1 MRKKSMRVLATAL
14 CVSLFLAVLSVP
26 ALAADETLDIT
37 YVEITCDGFVADTY
51 LGVEARYNLTGPTL
65 YCSDL
70 IERFYAQVYGLT
82 VTTPPGVPVVE
93 EDGYWFE
100 LTDTPQPGDIAYA
113 SASSRVSSHYAICR
127 EVDAAAGTITLFEQ
141 NWRWGDKAGVNR
153 KISYQD
159 SPYVFYTLCGAQ
171 APAPTSTAPAAPVDE
186 TPVWP
191 ADAPSD
197 WAVDSVLRAS
207 RYGISGSVQSGYAQP
222 ITRGMF
228 ARLAV
233 NAARAMGLTPEA
245 SDPYEAVREMGL
257 MGGNA
262 SGDLCVDD
270 FITREAAATVLVR
283 FVRLFRA
290 APAADASALAGYADR
305 NKISDWAQEAAALLT
320 AEGIMGGTGSGF
332 APQENLSTEQALALL
347 VRIYEYVW

>member
-1 MRKKSMRVLATAL
+1 MRAKNMRFLALAL
-14 CVSLFLAVLSVP
+14 CVGLFMAGLSVP

-37 YVEITCDGFVADTY
+37 YVQITGDGFVADTY
-51 LGVEARYNLTGPTL
+51 LGVQARYNLTGPTL

-70 IERFYAQVYGLT
+70 IERFYAQVYGLS

-100 LTDTPQPGDIAYA
+100 LTDTPKPGDIAYA
-113 SASSRVSSHYAICR
+113 SASSRASAHYAICR
-127 EVDAAAGTITLFEQ
+127 EVDAAGGTITLFEQ
-141 NWRWGDKAGVNR
+141 NWRWGDMAGIGRV
-153 KISYQD
+153 ISYTD

-171 APAPTSTAPAAPVDE
+171 VSLPAAASEPADE
-186 TPVWP
+186 HPVWT

-197 WAVDSVLRAS
+197 WAVDSVLRAA
-207 RYGISGSVQSGYAQP
+207 RYGISGSVVSSGYAQP

-228 ARLAV
+228 AKLAV
-233 NAARAMGLTPEA
+233 NAAQAMGLAPEA
-245 SDPYEAVREMGL
+245 SDPYEAVRELGL

-270 FITREAAATVLVR
+270 PITREAAATVLAR

-290 APAADASALAGYADR
+290 APAADVSVLSGYADCAQ
-305 NKISDWAQEAAALLT
+305 ISDWAQEAAALLT

>member
-1 MRKKSMRVLATAL
+1 MRAKKMRVLALAL
-14 CVSLFLAVLSVP
+14 CVSLSLAVFGVP

-37 YVEITCDGFVADTY
+37 YVEITGDGFVADTY

-70 IERFYAQVYGLT
+70 IERFYAQVYGVS
-82 VTTPPGVPVVE
+82 VTTPPGVPAVE

-113 SASSRVSSHYAICR
+113 SAASRGSSHYAICR
-127 EVDAAAGTITLFEQ
+127 EVDAEAGTITLFEQ

-171 APAPTSTAPAAPVDE
+171 TALPAEETEPVE
-186 TPVWP
+186 QEPVWT

-197 WAVDSVLRAS
+197 WAVDSVLRAA
-207 RYGISGSVQSGYAQP
+207 RYGVSGSVVSSGYAQP
-222 ITRGMF
+222 ITRGTF
-228 ARLAV
+228 AKLAV
-233 NAARAMGLTPEA
+233 NAAQAMGLTPHS
-245 SDPYEAVREMGL
+245 SDPYEAVRELGL

-270 FITREAAATVLVR
+270 YITREAAATVLVR
-283 FVRLFRA
+283 FVRLFGA

-305 NKISDWAQEAAALLT
+305 NEISDWAQEAAALLT

>member
-1 MRKKSMRVLATAL
+1 MRGSRIRMFALAL
-14 CVSLFLAVLSVP
+14 CLSVCLAALAVP
-26 ALAADETLDIT
+26 ALAADETLDVT
-37 YVEITCDGFVADTY
+37 YVEISGDGFVADSW
-51 LGVEARYNLTGPTL
+51 LVVDAVYNLNGPTL

-82 VTTPPGVPVVE
+82 VTTSPGTPEVAQS
-93 EDGYWFE
+93 GYWFE
-100 LTDTPQPGDIAYA
+100 LTDAPQPGDIAYA
-113 SASSRVSSHYAICR
+113 SASSRASAHYAICR
-127 EVDAAAGTITLFEQ
+127 EVDAANGTVMLFEQ
-141 NWRWGDKAGVNR
+141 NWRWGNKAGVGR
-153 KISYQD
+153 VIAYSG
-159 SPYVFYTLCGAQ
+159 SPYVFYTLCGNQ
-171 APAPTSTAPAAPVDE
+171 GELPAAPQ
-186 TPVWP
+186 PVQYESASVWA
-191 ADAPSD
+191 ADAPSN

-207 RYGISGSVQSGYAQP
+207 RYGISGSVVNSGYAQP
-222 ITRGMF
+222 ITRGTF
-228 ARLAV
+228 AKLAV
-233 NAARAMGLTPEA
+233 NAAQAMGLTPE
-245 SDPYEAVREMGL
+245 SGDPYEAVRELGL

-305 NKISDWAQEAAALLT
+305 AKISDWAAEAAALLT

-347 VRIYEYVW
+347 VRIYEYIW